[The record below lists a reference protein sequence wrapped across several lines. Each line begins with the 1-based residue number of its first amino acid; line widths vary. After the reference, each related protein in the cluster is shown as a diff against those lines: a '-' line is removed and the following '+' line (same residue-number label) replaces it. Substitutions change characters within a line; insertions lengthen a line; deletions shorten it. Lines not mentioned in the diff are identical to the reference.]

1 VFARP
6 SNASWRNARTSV
18 DNTELMKVGTTM
30 NRRMRLRGPAEMT
43 SEMAMMHGGA
53 WMEGVDAACY
63 CQSRQSRV
71 EVETATLVM

>member
-1 VFARP
+1 
-6 SNASWRNARTSV
+6 
-18 DNTELMKVGTTM
+18 MKVGTTM